1 LTAAY
6 DRARQLGDLRD
17 LDAALLLFDRTPADS
32 IAAEDRTSLQAIRQW
47 REAERQRQQRLLDVQ
62 GSAPKGARID
72 VASEAGVLVATVQ
85 VEGAQVA
92 AGASDNWAFN
102 GRTVEF
108 TGAGSAK
115 FEGMISS
122 RLELGSGL
130 PAAAR
135 RVDCS
140 IDLVLPPSTIGQR
153 SYVFDFR
160 GVAVLLLVTA
170 DDKVRAAVVDGDPR
184 AEDAVH
190 SASLRAL
197 TAALDNGIHG
207 RVIAGAVHRLQVRID
222 ANANRSRGAARI
234 LFDQAEL
241 CLDEDVVLDPMRPPN
256 LTIYPLQA
264 MQLRAVQFAA
274 RGF

>member
-1 LTAAY
+1 M
-6 DRARQLGDLRD
+6 
-17 LDAALLLFDRTPADS
+17 DAALLLFDRSPADS
-32 IAAEDRTSLQAIRQW
+32 IAAEDRTNLQAIRQW

-62 GSAPKGARID
+62 GGAPKGARID

-85 VEGAQVA
+85 VEGAQIA

-108 TGAGSAK
+108 TGGGNAK
-115 FEGMISS
+115 WEGMVSG

-135 RVDCS
+135 RVDVA
-140 IDLVLPPSTIGQR
+140 IDLVLPPSSVGQR

-170 DDKVRAAVVDGDPR
+170 DDKVRAAVIDGDPR
-184 AEDAVH
+184 QEEPVH
-190 SASLRAL
+190 AASLRAL
-197 TAALDNGIHG
+197 TAALDNGAHG
-207 RVIAGAVHRLQVRID
+207 RVIPGAVHRLQIRVD
-222 ANANRSRGAARI
+222 ANANRTRGAARI
-234 LFDQAEL
+234 LLDQSEL
-241 CLDEDVVLDPMRPPN
+241 CLDEDVALDPMRPPN
-256 LTIYPLQA
+256 LTIYPMQA
-264 MQLRAVQFAA
+264 LQLRAVQFAA